1 MADDDP
7 DRLAGSS
14 CTATLDHVARTLTF
28 EHRGMFRS
36 KPQKASPVIVPLR
49 EIVSVEYDFGTITG
63 WFRISRRGYEP
74 WSGGVASDPHGLN
87 CAVDPA
93 AFAQRVQ
100 AAVGIEPPAPDSA
113 EQPSGNSNTD
123 DAVDQGAPETEDTP
137 KPSGKVTKAVD
148 GFSISSAVSTASSR
162 LHLIVTDA
170 HGF

>member
-1 MADDDP
+1 MLEWLMTTLIA
-7 DRLAGSS
+7 S
-14 CTATLDHVARTLTF
+14 LDHVARTLTF

-93 AFAQRVQ
+93 AFAQWDQ

-113 EQPSGNSNTD
+113 EQPSGTSD
-123 DAVDQGAPETEDTP
+123 IAPQSTSALLKP
-137 KPSGKVTKAVD
+137 KTRRSPPERLRRPSTA
-148 GFSISSAVSTASSR
+148 FSISSAVSTASSR
-162 LHLIVTDA
+162 QHLIVTDA
-170 HGF
+170 HGL